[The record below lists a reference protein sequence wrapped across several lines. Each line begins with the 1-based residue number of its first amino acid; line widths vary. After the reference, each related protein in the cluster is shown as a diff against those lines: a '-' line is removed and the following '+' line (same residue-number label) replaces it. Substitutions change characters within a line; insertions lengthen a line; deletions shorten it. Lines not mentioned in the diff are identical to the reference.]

1 MQYHLNGYTFGDPS
15 IAPAA
20 PDHREPGDELPE
32 QVDVLVVGT
41 GPAGAVLTAQLAE
54 FPELSVCTIDRR
66 TEPLARGHADGVA
79 CRTVEMFE
87 AFGLADTLV
96 REALWVNETAFWS
109 VEESGQGITRT
120 GIVQD
125 VADGLSEFPHVIV
138 NQAHAG
144 AAL

>member
-15 IAPAA
+15 RRRAA
-20 PDHREPGDELPE
+20 PDLRTPGDELPE
-32 QVDVLVVGT
+32 HVAVLVVGA
-41 GPAGAVLTAQLAE
+41 GPAGAVLAAQLAE
-54 FPELSVCTIDRR
+54 FPEVSVCTIDRR

-109 VEESGQGITRT
+109 VARSVE
-120 GIVQD
+120 
-125 VADGLSEFPHVIV
+125 
-138 NQAHAG
+138 
-144 AAL
+144 